1 MASNGTGTKDSRR
14 EATCGTF
21 LAPWALTVLMVVPM
35 DLAGCRL
42 RRSWERRAPARWAVV
57 GSRVLSPTAHR
68 APLPSGL
75 FPSFLPLL
83 SLLPCP
89 LSLSSPPSPLPWS
102 SAGFLRNPAVGLP
115 PPPAARSPARP
126 CCGAC
131 FVGPLSCSSLLAC
144 LPALARPLFPF
155 LASHLK
161 PSCQVSGLSAP
172 RGFGPASWT
181 LPAY

>member
-1 MASNGTGTKDSRR
+1 MASNGTGTRDSRR
-14 EATCGTF
+14 NATCGTF
-21 LAPWALTVLMVVPM
+21 LAPWALTVLMVGPM

-42 RRSWERRAPARWAVV
+42 RRSWDRHAPARWAVV

-75 FPSFLPLL
+75 FPSSLPLL
-83 SLLPCP
+83 SLLPSLP
-89 LSLSSPPSPLPWS
+89 SLSLSPLPLALVFCWVSAKPCGQPSPPS
-102 SAGFLRNPAVGLP
+102 
-115 PPPAARSPARP
+115 PAARSPARP

-155 LASHLK
+155 LASLLK
-161 PSCQVSGLSAP
+161 PSCQVFGLSAP
-172 RGFGPASWT
+172 
-181 LPAY
+181 